1 MKNVCVCEPPRCKR
15 VAQHAAAAALTA
27 MLQLHGCNPPAFL
40 LRVSPAAA
48 AAAAAVFNPTAAM
61 SDKRM
66 RPIVKLEPGGGDAQE
81 QQAAAAA
88 TGGSRQRRRGDVGEE
103 GAAAELEL
111 QQLMANAEAQ
121 AFALQGMEREM
132 ALGEQLLR
140 AKEELLQAKG

>member
-1 MKNVCVCEPPRCKR
+1 
-15 VAQHAAAAALTA
+15 

-40 LRVSPAAA
+40 LRVSPA

-103 GAAAELEL
+103 GAAAELQL

-121 AFALQGMEREM
+121 AFALQGDR
-132 ALGEQLLR
+132 
-140 AKEELLQAKG
+140 KSVV